1 MRLIKEKRKNF
12 SFVIL
17 AMCVLSITGCGKKVD
32 DKGTVDSG
40 KMNNERTNLLENAD
54 IDHCLMEMMY
64 YDGEKTEKRYV
75 EVDKAKEL
83 YEEISNLK
91 IKPIPLEKARE
102 IKTPCFG
109 ISAGDKNKY
118 GDIELTY
125 YDGMWLRGTVKNVGT
140 EDNIDLKY
148 EYELYEA
155 DYDYKSAFDKYMMVD
170 DEAKISKGGIKMA
183 NAKLLCNYNVEFYQ
197 EVDEEIPSENK
208 GISISGVDI
217 KKNDKIEIKEND
229 EINIKKNDEI
239 DIKIKNEGNEI
250 IDLFEWRIQ
259 KKVED
264 KWYNLPTYGMYVEAA
279 IGKCIFGSSEETFKF
294 SINKYGDLA
303 VGKYRV
309 VQEFNFNNDES
320 DGEKE
325 DSENLKVAREFDV
338 K

>member
-1 MRLIKEKRKNF
+1 MKTLKEKRKNF

-91 IKPIPLEKARE
+91 IKPIPLGKARE

-109 ISAGDKNKY
+109 ISAGNKNKY
-118 GDIELTY
+118 GDIKLTY
-125 YDGMWLRGTVKNVGT
+125 YDGMWLRGTVKKVGT
-140 EDNIDLKY
+140 EDNIDFKY

-170 DEAKISKGGIKMA
+170 DEAEISKGGIKMY
-183 NAKLLCNYNVEFYQ
+183 NAELLCNYNVEFYQ
-197 EVDEEIPSENK
+197 EVDEEIPSANK
-208 GISISGVDI
+208 GISISGVD
-217 KKNDKIEIKEND
+217 
-229 EINIKKNDEI
+229 IKKNDEI

-250 IDLFEWRIQ
+250 IDLFGWSIQ

-279 IGKCIFGSSEETFKF
+279 VGNCIFGSSEETFKK
-294 SINKYGDLA
+294 SIIKYGDLA
-303 VGKYRV
+303 AGKYRV

>member
-1 MRLIKEKRKNF
+1 MKLLKGKRKII
-12 SFVIL
+12 SMAMIVICAL
-17 AMCVLSITGCGKKVD
+17 GIAGCGT
-32 DKGTVDSG
+32 KGDNKGVIDPE
-40 KMNNERTNLLENAD
+40 KMNKERTNLLENAD

-64 YDGEKTEKRYV
+64 YDGEKTETRYV
-75 EVDKAKEL
+75 DVDKAKEF
-83 YEEISNLK
+83 YDEISNLK
-91 IKPIPLEKARE
+91 IKPIPLGKVSE

-109 ISAGDKNKY
+109 ISAGNSSKY

-125 YDGMWLRGTVKNVGT
+125 YDGMWLRGIIKNVGT
-140 EDNIDLKY
+140 EENIKFEY

-155 DYDYKSAFDKYMMVD
+155 DYDYKSAFDKYMMVEEETEEED
-170 DEAKISKGGIKMA
+170 DDSEELNISKGGFRMP
-183 NAKLLCNYNVEFYQ
+183 NAMLLCNYNVKFYQ
-197 EVDEEIPSENK
+197 EVDEEIPSERE
-208 GISISGVDI
+208 GVSISGVD
-217 KKNDKIEIKEND
+217 
-229 EINIKKNDEI
+229 IKKNDEI

-250 IDLFEWRIQ
+250 IDLFGWSIQ

-279 IGKCIFGSSEETFKF
+279 IGNCIFGSSEETFKK
-294 SINKYGDLA
+294 SIRKYGNLA
-303 VGKYRV
+303 AGKYRV

>member
-40 KMNNERTNLLENAD
+40 KMNNERTNLLGNAD

-109 ISAGDKNKY
+109 ISAGNKNKY

-217 KKNDKIEIKEND
+217 KKND
-229 EINIKKNDEI
+229 EI

-264 KWYNLPTYGMYVEAA
+264 KWYNLPTYGMYAEAD
-279 IGKCIFGSSEETFKF
+279 IGRCIFGSSEETFKK
-294 SINKYGDLA
+294 SIRKYGNLA
-303 VGKYRV
+303 AGKYRV

>member
-1 MRLIKEKRKNF
+1 MKLLKGKRKII
-12 SFVIL
+12 SMAMIVICAL
-17 AMCVLSITGCGKKVD
+17 GIAGCGT
-32 DKGTVDSG
+32 KGDNKGVIDPE
-40 KMNNERTNLLENAD
+40 KMNKERTNLLENAD

-91 IKPIPLEKARE
+91 IKPIPLGKARE

-155 DYDYKSAFDKYMMVD
+155 DYDYKSAFDKYMMLD
-170 DEAKISKGGIKMA
+170 DEAKISKGGIKMY
-183 NAKLLCNYNVEFYQ
+183 NAELLCNYNVEFYQ
-197 EVDEEIPSENK
+197 EVDEEISSENK
-208 GISISGVDI
+208 GISISGVD
-217 KKNDKIEIKEND
+217 
-229 EINIKKNDEI
+229 IKKNDEI

-250 IDLFEWRIQ
+250 IDLFGWGIQ

-264 KWYNLPTYGMYVEAA
+264 KWYNLPTYGMYVEAD
-279 IGKCIFGSSEETFKF
+279 IGKCIFGSSEETFKK
-294 SINKYGDLA
+294 SIRKYGNLA
-303 VGKYRV
+303 AGKYRV

-325 DSENLKVAREFDV
+325 DSENLKVAREFDI

>member
-1 MRLIKEKRKNF
+1 MKLLKEKRKII
-12 SFVIL
+12 SMAMIVICAL
-17 AMCVLSITGCGKKVD
+17 GITGCGT
-32 DKGTVDSG
+32 KGDNKGVIDPE
-40 KMNNERTNLLENAD
+40 KMNKERTNLLENAD

-75 EVDKAKEL
+75 EVDKAKKL

-91 IKPIPLEKARE
+91 IKPIPLGKARE

-109 ISAGDKNKY
+109 ISAGNKNKY

-125 YDGMWLRGTVKNVGT
+125 YDGMWLRGTVKKVGT
-140 EDNIDLKY
+140 EDNIDFKY

-170 DEAKISKGGIKMA
+170 DEAEEEDDDSEELNISKGGFRMP
-183 NAKLLCNYNVEFYQ
+183 NAMLLCNYNVKFYQ
-197 EVDEEIPSENK
+197 EVDEEIPSERE
-208 GISISGVDI
+208 GVSISDVDLN
-217 KKNDKIEIKEND
+217 KDD
-229 EINIKKNDEI
+229 EIAIKL
-239 DIKIKNEGNEI
+239 KNEGNEV

-279 IGKCIFGSSEETFKF
+279 IGNCIFGSSEETFKK
-294 SINKYGDLA
+294 SIRKYGNLA
-303 VGKYRV
+303 AGKYRV
-309 VQEFNFNNDES
+309 VQEFNYNNDES

-325 DSENLKVAREFDV
+325 DSEDLKVAREFEI